1 MSVPDPDVIAAGA
14 VVVRKGAVLLVHRP
28 KYDDWSFPKGKQDP
42 GEDDVVTA
50 VREVAEETGVEVR
63 LGMPLPSTAYVQ
75 LDGRTKLVHYW
86 RASVV
91 GDHDVTTYRANDE
104 IDDVAWVPIDEA
116 AGLLSYQRDRDV
128 LAALETSRKTTP
140 LVVLRHAKALSRK
153 KWDGADPER
162 PLTDEGQAQAKS
174 LTTLLAAYGITRV
187 ITSSSTRC
195 VQTVQ
200 PYVDEH
206 VLTASQTVALSEE
219 HVDPDAARDL
229 VGDLLA
235 DTEPT
240 VLCSHRPVLPVL
252 LERLGVDIPP
262 LDPAS
267 LLVVHHRKG
276 EILAAELH
284 EAP

>member
-1 MSVPDPDVIAAGA
+1 M
-14 VVVRKGAVLLVHRP
+14 LLVHRP

-50 VREVAEETGVEVR
+50 VREVVEETGVEVR
-63 LGMPLPSTAYVQ
+63 LGMPLPSHGLRAARRPHQ
-75 LDGRTKLVHYW
+75 AGPLLAGRGGRRPRRV
-86 RASVV
+86 
-91 GDHDVTTYRANDE
+91 DVRPNDE

-116 AGLLSYQRDRDV
+116 AGLLTYQRDRDV
-128 LAALETSRKTTP
+128 LAALATSRKTTP

-162 PLTDEGQAQAKS
+162 PLTDEGQAQAKR
-174 LTTLLAAYGITRV
+174 LTSLLAAYGMTRV
-187 ITSSSTRC
+187 VTSSSTRC

-206 VLTASQTVALSEE
+206 VLTTARPSPCPRSTSTRDAVPRRCSTTCSPTPSRPSSARTGRCCRCCSRTSAST
-219 HVDPDAARDL
+219 
-229 VGDLLA
+229 
-235 DTEPT
+235 
-240 VLCSHRPVLPVL
+240 
-252 LERLGVDIPP
+252 IPP

-267 LLVVHHRKG
+267 LLVVHHRSG

>member
-42 GEDDVVTA
+42 GEDEVVTA

-63 LGMPLPSTAYVQ
+63 LGMPLPSTAYMQ

-86 RASVV
+86 RAAVV

-104 IDDVAWVPIDEA
+104 IDDVAWVPLDEA
-116 AGLLSYQRDRDV
+116 AGLLSYERDREV
-128 LAALETSRKTTP
+128 LAALETSRRTTP
-140 LVVLRHAKALSRK
+140 LALLRHAKALSRK

-187 ITSSSTRC
+187 VTSSSTRC

-219 HVDPDAARDL
+219 HVDAGAAHAL
-229 VGDLLA
+229 VDDLLA

-240 VLCSHRPVLPVL
+240 VLCSHRPVLPLL

-262 LDPAS
+262 LDPGA

-276 EILAAELH
+276 KILDAELH

>member
-14 VVVRKGAVLLVHRP
+14 VVGRKGTVLLVHRP
-28 KYDDWSFPKGKQDP
+28 KYDDWSFPKGKRDP

-91 GDHDVTTYRANDE
+91 GDHDVTTYVANDE

-116 AGLLSYQRDRDV
+116 AGLLSYLRDREV

-140 LVVLRHAKALSRK
+140 LALLRHAKALSRK
-153 KWDGADPER
+153 KWDGTDPER
-162 PLTDEGQAQAKS
+162 PLTDEGQAQAKI
-174 LTTLLAAYGITRV
+174 LTTLLAAYGMTRV
-187 ITSSSTRC
+187 VTSSSTRC

-206 VLTASQTVALSEE
+206 VLTANQTVALSED
-219 HVDPDAARDL
+219 HVDADAAQALID
-229 VGDLLA
+229 DLLA

-240 VLCSHRPVLPVL
+240 VLCTHRPVLPL
-252 LERLGVDIPP
+252 LLARLGVDIPP
-262 LDPAS
+262 LDPGA
-267 LLVVHHRKG
+267 LLVVHHRNG

-284 EAP
+284 AAP